1 MPFDDD
7 NTLWPDNIPSSPV
20 GCNDNTPMRAK
31 RPENRDPSENYEH
44 SPRNIEFS
52 SPYKSDNSIADEIIN
67 KRRNDFLKLVEPL
80 SLSPFKCKPAEK
92 HLKGKR
98 DQLREQKT
106 MKNRGGSKM
115 MEKFIMDSE
124 RQQELRLLSQQAEQH
139 ALPADAIDQLDDQ
152 NVKDEDEDEE
162 LLRILAQRE
171 EYEDLLLQQ
180 QQEMQYMLEQFSL
193 S

>member
-1 MPFDDD
+1 
-7 NTLWPDNIPSSPV
+7 
-20 GCNDNTPMRAK
+20 
-31 RPENRDPSENYEH
+31 
-44 SPRNIEFS
+44 
-52 SPYKSDNSIADEIIN
+52 
-67 KRRNDFLKLVEPL
+67 
-80 SLSPFKCKPAEK
+80 
-92 HLKGKR
+92 
-98 DQLREQKT
+98 
-106 MKNRGGSKM
+106 M

-152 NVKDEDEDEE
+152 NLKDEDEDEE